1 MANSHFQAKSNPLK
15 ARFEQ
20 ERKKFKFLARRSTM
34 IILFIIFGLIFLQ
47 IFLPFAAE
55 SAIRSSLGE
64 ALAAESISADLKAMP
79 VFKIFGG
86 YADSLDISIIT
97 NQNSL
102 LNLTKLEAK
111 WAQNNVLNYLR
122 NGQLMTTEAQPIYL
136 SLYWT
141 EAALVKYLNTIQSQI
156 LISGITIGEQSLDI
170 IGRIDLAGKQQT
182 ILLNCKPQIID
193 QQIQLKL
200 NSWQMEALIMT
211 DQLQNRLN
219 EALTFKPNLAPL
231 AWDLDLEQVLVNQEQ
246 LIIYAL
252 ENRDNL

>member
-1 MANSHFQAKSNPLK
+1 MANSDLQAKSNLLK
-15 ARFEQ
+15 DRFEQ

-55 SAIRSSLGE
+55 SAIRRSLGE
-64 ALAAESISADLKAMP
+64 ALAAESISADLKAVP
-79 VFKIFGG
+79 VFKIFAGN
-86 YADSLDISIIT
+86 ADSLDITITT

-102 LNLTKLEAK
+102 LNLTKLEAV
-111 WAQNNVLNYLR
+111 WMQNNVLDYLR
-122 NGQLMTTEAQPIYL
+122 NGQLMSTEAQPTYL

-141 EAALVKYLNTIQSQI
+141 EATLVKYLNSLQSQI

-170 IGRIDLAGKQQT
+170 IGRIDLVGKQQT
-182 ILLNCKPQIID
+182 ILLNCKPQITD

-200 NSWQMEALIMT
+200 NSWQMEELIMT
-211 DQLQNRLN
+211 DQLENRLN
-219 EALTFKPNLAPL
+219 EALTFKPSLAPL
-231 AWDLDLEQVLVNQEQ
+231 AWDLNLEQVIIDQQQ

-252 ENRDNL
+252 ENRENL